1 MCIADEETAYN
12 LSPWDER
19 RKKLRYLGNK
29 DSITGIIK
37 DIISTKVKI
46 TPTTILFDALC
57 GTGSVANTFKTTC
70 NVIINDSLNCATT
83 YAYGRMVAASCTFH
97 ALGFNPFDFFNTSEN
112 IIEGF
117 FYTNYSPG
125 GSDRM
130 YLSAYNAGRVDYFR
144 QTIEK
149 WHINNQINK
158 DEYRYLL
165 ACLIES
171 VSFVSNTAGVYGAFL
186 KKWDERALKNI
197 QFIDLSDG
205 ILPIHNI
212 DVYTNKLEQII
223 ENIQC
228 DILYLDPPYT
238 QNQYGTQYHLL
249 ETLILDD
256 KPKKISKVTGSRSTS
271 EMRSDWS
278 KIYKVHILLDK
289 ILAETSAQ
297 HIFLSYNNDGDMS
310 KDFIEA
316 IMKRYGYESTYECIE
331 IPYKKYENWKSQ
343 NKRKHYEYLFY
354 IQKKPIDEIVF
365 ESPLNYI
372 GSKAKVMPYIRQNLI
387 VTDTFVD
394 VFGGGFNVGINSASN
409 NIIYNDINF
418 IVKQLIE
425 SFQKYDTYDY
435 IIYVKKFIEKHQ
447 LEKGNKESYLSAR
460 GFYNELPESKK
471 DPRMLFAIILYSFQQ
486 QIRFNSN
493 YGFNNTA
500 GVRWFND
507 CILAKLISFS
517 RVIKEKNITF
527 LSDDFIHLSSHIAVN
542 KNTFLYLDPPYKL
555 TTGSYNDGKRGFK
568 GWDDELEQELFT
580 FIDEMTQQNVPC
592 MLSYVLEHKGITNTA
607 LKEWITRNNYTY
619 IPLGDIIGISGQPRK
634 EILILNYDL

>member
-1 MCIADEETAYN
+1 M
-12 LSPWDER
+12 
-19 RKKLRYLGNK
+19 RYLGNK
-29 DSITGIIK
+29 DSITDIIK
-37 DIISTKVKI
+37 NIISTKVRI
-46 TPTTILFDALC
+46 NPTTILFDALC
-57 GTGSVANTFKTTC
+57 GTGSIANAFKTTC

-83 YAYGRMVAASCTFH
+83 YAYGRMVAASCTFN
-97 ALGFNPFDFFNTSEN
+97 ALGFNPFEFLNANEN

-144 QTIEK
+144 QTIEE
-149 WHINNQINK
+149 WHVNNKINEE
-158 DEYRYLL
+158 EYRYLL
-165 ACLIES
+165 SCLIES

-186 KKWDERALKNI
+186 KKWDERALKSI

-205 ILPIHNI
+205 ILPMHNI
-212 DVYTNKLEQII
+212 DVYTDKLEQII

-228 DILYLDPPYT
+228 NILYLDPPYT

-249 ETLILDD
+249 ETLVLDD
-256 KPKKISKVTGSRSTS
+256 RPKKISKVTGSRSTS

-289 ILAETSAQ
+289 ILAKTSAQ

-316 IMKRYGYESTYECIE
+316 IMKRYGYESTFERIE

-343 NKRKHYEYLFY
+343 NKKEHYEYLFY
-354 IQKKPIDEIVF
+354 IQKKPIDKIIF

-435 IIYVKKFIEKHQ
+435 IIYAKKFIEKHQ

-460 GFYNELPESKK
+460 DFYNELPESKK
-471 DPRMLFAIILYSFQQ
+471 DPRMLFTIILYSFQQ

-527 LSDDFIHLSSHIAVN
+527 LSDDFIHLRNHIAVN
-542 KNTFLYLDPPYKL
+542 KDTFLYLDPPYKL

-607 LKEWITRNNYTY
+607 LEEWITRNNYTY
-619 IPLGDIIGISGQPRK
+619 ITLGDIIGISGQPRK

>member
-1 MCIADEETAYN
+1 M
-12 LSPWDER
+12 
-19 RKKLRYLGNK
+19 RYLGNK
-29 DSITGIIK
+29 DSITDIIK
-37 DIISTKVKI
+37 KIISTKVRI

-57 GTGSVANTFKTTC
+57 GTGSIANAFKTTC

-83 YAYGRMVAASCTFH
+83 YAYGRMVAASCTFN
-97 ALGFNPFDFFNTSEN
+97 ALGFNPLEFFNANEN
-112 IIEGF
+112 IIEGY

-144 QTIEK
+144 QTIEE
-149 WHINNQINK
+149 WHVDDKINEE
-158 DEYRYLL
+158 EYRYLL

-197 QFIDLSDG
+197 QFIDLSDS
-205 ILPIHNI
+205 IPSMHNI
-212 DVYTNKLEQII
+212 DVYTDKLEQII

-228 DILYLDPPYT
+228 NILYLDPPYT

-249 ETLILDD
+249 ETLVLNDR
-256 KPKKISKVTGSRSTS
+256 PKKISKVTGSRSTS

-289 ILAETSAQ
+289 ILAKTSAQ

-316 IMKRYGYESTYECIE
+316 IMKRYGYESTFERIE

-343 NKRKHYEYLFY
+343 NKKEHYEYLFY
-354 IQKKPIDEIVF
+354 IQKKPIDEIIF

-372 GSKAKVMPYIRQNLI
+372 GGKAKVMPYIRQNLI

-394 VFGGGFNVGINSASN
+394 VFGGGFNVGINSAST

-435 IIYVKKFIEKHQ
+435 IIYAKKFIEKHQ
-447 LEKGNKESYLSAR
+447 LEKGNKETYLSAR
-460 GFYNELPESKK
+460 DFYNELPESKK
-471 DPRMLFAIILYSFQQ
+471 DPRMLFTIILYSFQQ

-527 LSDDFIHLSSHIAVN
+527 LSDDFIHLSNHIAVN
-542 KNTFLYLDPPYKL
+542 KDTFLYLDPPYKL

-607 LKEWITRNNYTY
+607 LEEWITRNDYTY

>member
-1 MCIADEETAYN
+1 M
-12 LSPWDER
+12 
-19 RKKLRYLGNK
+19 RYLGNK
-29 DSITGIIK
+29 DSITDIIK
-37 DIISTKVKI
+37 NIISTKVRI
-46 TPTTILFDALC
+46 NPTTILFDALC
-57 GTGSVANTFKTTC
+57 GTGSIANAFKTTC

-83 YAYGRMVAASCTFH
+83 YAYGRMVAASCTFN
-97 ALGFNPFDFFNTSEN
+97 ALGFNPFEFFNANEN

-130 YLSAYNAGRVDYFR
+130 YLSTYNAGRVDYFR
-144 QTIEK
+144 QTIEE
-149 WHINNQINK
+149 WHVNNKINEE
-158 DEYRYLL
+158 EYRYLL

-186 KKWDERALKNI
+186 KKWDERALKSI

-205 ILPIHNI
+205 ILPMHNI
-212 DVYTNKLEQII
+212 DVYTDKLEQII

-228 DILYLDPPYT
+228 NILYLDPPYT

-249 ETLILDD
+249 ETLVLDD
-256 KPKKISKVTGSRSTS
+256 RPKKISKVTGSRSTS

-289 ILAETSAQ
+289 ILAKTSAQ

-316 IMKRYGYESTYECIE
+316 IMKRYGYESTFERIE

-343 NKRKHYEYLFY
+343 NKKEHYEYLFY
-354 IQKKPIDEIVF
+354 IHKKPIDEIIF

-372 GSKAKVMPYIRQNLI
+372 GSKAKVMPYIRQNLF

-435 IIYVKKFIEKHQ
+435 IIYAKKFIEKHQ

-460 GFYNELPESKK
+460 DFYNELPESKK
-471 DPRMLFAIILYSFQQ
+471 DPRMLFTIILYSFQQ

-527 LSDDFIHLSSHIAVN
+527 LSDDFTHLRNHIAVN
-542 KNTFLYLDPPYKL
+542 KDTFLYLDPPYKL

-568 GWDDELEQELFT
+568 GWDDELEQELFA

-607 LKEWITRNNYTY
+607 LEEWITRNNYTY

>member
-1 MCIADEETAYN
+1 M
-12 LSPWDER
+12 
-19 RKKLRYLGNK
+19 RYLGNK
-29 DSITGIIK
+29 DSITDIIK
-37 DIISTKVKI
+37 NIISTKVRI

-57 GTGSVANTFKTTC
+57 GTGSIANAFKTTC

-83 YAYGRMVAASCTFH
+83 YAYGRMVAASCTFN
-97 ALGFNPFDFFNTSEN
+97 ALGFNPFKFFNANEN

-144 QTIEK
+144 QTIEEWFVNDK
-149 WHINNQINK
+149 INEE
-158 DEYRYLL
+158 EYRYLL

-197 QFIDLSDG
+197 QFRDLSDG
-205 ILPIHNI
+205 ILPMHNI
-212 DVYTNKLEQII
+212 DVYTDKLEQII

-228 DILYLDPPYT
+228 NILYLDPPYT

-249 ETLILDD
+249 ETLVLDD
-256 KPKKISKVTGSRSTS
+256 RPKKISKVTGSRSTS

-278 KIYKVHILLDK
+278 KIYKVHILLDR
-289 ILAETSAQ
+289 ILAKTSAQ
-297 HIFLSYNNDGDMS
+297 YIFLSYNNDGDMS

-316 IMKRYGYESTYECIE
+316 IMKRYGYESTFERIE

-343 NKRKHYEYLFY
+343 NKKEHYEYLFY
-354 IQKKPIDEIVF
+354 IQKKPIDEIIF

-435 IIYVKKFIEKHQ
+435 IIYAKKFIEKHQ

-460 GFYNELPESKK
+460 DFYNELPESKK
-471 DPRMLFAIILYSFQQ
+471 DPRMLFTIILYSFQQ

-527 LSDDFIHLSSHIAVN
+527 LSDDFINLGNHISVN
-542 KNTFLYLDPPYKL
+542 NDTFLYLDPPYKL

-592 MLSYVLEHKGITNTA
+592 MLSYVLEHKGSTNTA
-607 LKEWITRNNYTY
+607 VEEWMTRNSYTY

>member
-1 MCIADEETAYN
+1 
-12 LSPWDER
+12 
-19 RKKLRYLGNK
+19 
-29 DSITGIIK
+29 
-37 DIISTKVKI
+37 
-46 TPTTILFDALC
+46 
-57 GTGSVANTFKTTC
+57 
-70 NVIINDSLNCATT
+70 
-83 YAYGRMVAASCTFH
+83 
-97 ALGFNPFDFFNTSEN
+97 
-112 IIEGF
+112 
-117 FYTNYSPG
+117 
-125 GSDRM
+125 M

-144 QTIEK
+144 QTIEE
-149 WHINNQINK
+149 WHVNNKINEE
-158 DEYRYLL
+158 EYRYLL
-165 ACLIES
+165 SCLIES

-186 KKWDERALKNI
+186 KKWDERALKSI

-205 ILPIHNI
+205 ILPMHNI
-212 DVYTNKLEQII
+212 DVYTDKLEQII

-228 DILYLDPPYT
+228 NILYLDPPYT

-249 ETLILDD
+249 ETLVLDD
-256 KPKKISKVTGSRSTS
+256 RPKKISKVTGSRSTS

-289 ILAETSAQ
+289 ILAKTSAQ

-316 IMKRYGYESTYECIE
+316 IMKRYGYEGTFERIE

-343 NKRKHYEYLFY
+343 NKKEHYEYLFY
-354 IQKKPIDEIVF
+354 IQKKPINEIIF

-435 IIYVKKFIEKHQ
+435 IIYAKKFIEKHQ

-460 GFYNELPESKK
+460 DFYNELPESKK
-471 DPRMLFAIILYSFQQ
+471 DPRMLFTIILYSFQQ

-527 LSDDFIHLSSHIAVN
+527 LSDDFIHLRNHIAVN
-542 KNTFLYLDPPYKL
+542 KDTFLYLDPPYKL

-607 LKEWITRNNYTY
+607 LEEWITRNNYTY

>member
-1 MCIADEETAYN
+1 M
-12 LSPWDER
+12 
-19 RKKLRYLGNK
+19 RYLGNK
-29 DSITGIIK
+29 DSITHIIK
-37 DIISTKVKI
+37 NIISTKVRI

-57 GTGSVANTFKTTC
+57 GTGSIANAFKTTC

-83 YAYGRMVAASCTFH
+83 YAYGRMVAASCTFNS
-97 ALGFNPFDFFNTSEN
+97 LGFNPFKFFNANEN

-144 QTIEK
+144 QTIEEWYVNDK
-149 WHINNQINK
+149 INEE
-158 DEYRYLL
+158 EYRYLL

-205 ILPIHNI
+205 ILPMHNI
-212 DVYTNKLEQII
+212 DVYTDKLEQII

-228 DILYLDPPYT
+228 NILYLDPPYT

-249 ETLILDD
+249 ETLVLDD
-256 KPKKISKVTGSRSTS
+256 RPKKISKVTGSRSTS

-289 ILAETSAQ
+289 ILAKTSAQ
-297 HIFLSYNNDGDMS
+297 HIFISYNNDGDMS

-316 IMKRYGYESTYECIE
+316 IMKRYGYESTFERIE

-343 NKRKHYEYLFY
+343 NKKKHYEYLFY
-354 IQKKPIDEIVF
+354 IQKKPIDEIIF

-387 VTDTFVD
+387 ATDTFVD

-435 IIYVKKFIEKHQ
+435 IIYAKKFIEKHQ

-460 GFYNELPESKK
+460 DFYNELPESKK
-471 DPRMLFAIILYSFQQ
+471 DPRMLFTIILYSFQQ

-527 LSDDFIHLSSHIAVN
+527 LSDDFINLGNHISVN
-542 KNTFLYLDPPYKL
+542 KDTFLYLDPPYKL

-592 MLSYVLEHKGITNTA
+592 MLSYVLEHKGSTNTA
-607 LKEWITRNNYTY
+607 VEEWMTRNSYTY

>member
-1 MCIADEETAYN
+1 M
-12 LSPWDER
+12 
-19 RKKLRYLGNK
+19 
-29 DSITGIIK
+29 
-37 DIISTKVKI
+37 
-46 TPTTILFDALC
+46 FDALC
-57 GTGSVANTFKTTC
+57 GTGSIANAFKTTC

-83 YAYGRMVAASCTFH
+83 YAYGRMVAASCTFN
-97 ALGFNPFDFFNTSEN
+97 ALGFNPFEFFNANEN

-130 YLSAYNAGRVDYFR
+130 YLSTYNAGRVDYFR
-144 QTIEK
+144 QTIEE
-149 WHINNQINK
+149 WHVNNKINEE
-158 DEYRYLL
+158 EYRYLL

-186 KKWDERALKNI
+186 KKWDERALKSI

-205 ILPIHNI
+205 ILPMHNI
-212 DVYTNKLEQII
+212 DVYTDKLEQII

-228 DILYLDPPYT
+228 NILYLDPPYT

-249 ETLILDD
+249 ETLVLDD
-256 KPKKISKVTGSRSTS
+256 RPKKISKVTGSRSTS

-289 ILAETSAQ
+289 ILAKTSAQ

-316 IMKRYGYESTYECIE
+316 IMKRYGYESTFERIE

-343 NKRKHYEYLFY
+343 NKKEHYEYLFY
-354 IQKKPIDEIVF
+354 IHKKPIDEIIF

-372 GSKAKVMPYIRQNLI
+372 GSKAKVMPYIRQNLF

-435 IIYVKKFIEKHQ
+435 IIYAKKFIEKHQ

-460 GFYNELPESKK
+460 DFYNELPESKK
-471 DPRMLFAIILYSFQQ
+471 DPRMLFTIILYSFQQ

-527 LSDDFIHLSSHIAVN
+527 LSDDFTHLRNHIAVN
-542 KNTFLYLDPPYKL
+542 KDTFLYLDPPYKL

-568 GWDDELEQELFT
+568 GWDDELEQELFA

-607 LKEWITRNNYTY
+607 LEEWITRNNYTY